1 MGRLMNESEI
11 KQKLIEFFTDN
22 FLFGEEFQ
30 LGDEDSLLENGI
42 MDSAGVLTLVLFLE
56 EEFECTIEDD
66 EVTPEHLDSLQ
77 NLVQFITSKA
87 S

>member
-1 MGRLMNESEI
+1 MGHLMNESEI
-11 KQKLIEFFTDN
+11 KQKLVEFFTDN